1 MVTRD
6 AAERIAAGTV
16 SERHVIRHPL
26 AERLFHWTMAASV
39 LTLLVTALGPVLGW
53 NFDWVTIHWI
63 AGIVLTLAVIFH
75 ILRAIFIL
83 DFWSMMVD
91 GEDLRNAWRGV
102 ASTLAGAGP
111 LPSKPGKYPL
121 MQKLFHWGMAG
132 WLLVLIATGLL
143 MLAKLDTPFWQRDPY
158 WLSEFTW
165 GIVYTI
171 HGYFALTTVTLLMMH
186 IYFAVRPDK
195 IFLLRSMI
203 LGWVTRREYLDNH
216 DPKRWAAEPADT
228 D

>member
-1 MVTRD
+1 MVTHD
-6 AAERIAAGTV
+6 TAARIAAAAP
-16 SERHVIRHPL
+16 SEARIIRHPL
-26 AERLFHWTMAASV
+26 AERLFHWVMAASV

-63 AGIVLTLAVIFH
+63 AGIVLTLAVLFH
-75 ILRAIFIL
+75 ILRAIFVL

-91 GEDLRNAWRGV
+91 REDMRNVWRSVAWTV
-102 ASTLAGAGP
+102 AGGGAAP
-111 LPSKPGKYPL
+111 TKPGKYPL

-165 GIVYTI
+165 GIIYTI

-195 IFLLRSMI
+195 IFLLRSM
-203 LGWVTRREYLDNH
+203 LVGWVTRRDYVENH
-216 DPKRWAAEPADT
+216 DPSRWAPAPVDK